1 MSVTVLVCIKSDS
14 DDLIFIF
21 FIFFLNVSL
30 FKLLYLIYHLI
41 CLRLVGVD
49 WQFSALFSLC

>member
-14 DDLIFIF
+14 DDLIFF
-21 FIFFLNVSL
+21 FFFLNVSL

-49 WQFSALFSLC
+49 